1 MSVEDKKTANMF
13 IRTSP
18 TSNSTLAKVMIVPA
32 WEKYEHH
39 KKLIDD
45 PVEYPIIMA
54 KLKPAIGRGKFLM
67 SHVQFNDDATDALTA
82 PVTEIVGIAIK
93 DGHVKQE
100 LDDVLRT
107 LTTKIA
113 SEAGSILPAVW
124 GPTIE
129 DANRFWLIIG
139 WQSVKVR
146 NFYKGRLYVAEWTS
160 STGSL

>member
-13 IRTSP
+13 IRTFP
-18 TSNSTLAKVMIVPA
+18 ASNSRPPKVMIVLA

-39 KKLIDD
+39 KTLIDN

-67 SHVQFNDDATDALTA
+67 SHVQFNDDATAALTA
-82 PVTEIVGIAIK
+82 PMTEIVGITLK

-113 SEAGSILPAVW
+113 SEAGSFSPAVW
-124 GPTIE
+124 GATIE
-129 DANRFWLIIG
+129 DPNKFWLIIG

-146 NFYKGRLYVAEWTS
+146 KFHKSKLYVAE
-160 STGSL
+160 